1 MKNYET
7 YLYAFHYDWKFFCF
21 HQFVDAAT
29 PLQVVQKEL
38 QHISNKQP
46 VLYSKL
52 WIRSMQNAILFH
64 HSDNIRHEDT
74 ISNVTKSSL
83 VKVKQLPLQKA
94 SQYIPRLSQYI
105 SKFEA
110 ENVQVYYVAARYE
123 VKRKSVSIKWNELF
137 YASVYSTRGEW
148 RIAESIVAPTDQ
160 IVANGDGFGTKQ
172 EKEYGK
178 RRENV
183 K

>member
-1 MKNYET
+1 MKRICT
-7 YLYAFHYDWKFFCF
+7 LFIMIGSFSAFINSRMPQHLFKSF
-21 HQFVDAAT
+21 
-29 PLQVVQKEL
+29 KKL

-74 ISNVTKSSL
+74 ISNVTKSSC
-83 VKVKQLPLQKA
+83 KSKTTSTSKA

-137 YASVYSTRGEW
+137 YASVYSTRW
-148 RIAESIVAPTDQ
+148 RM
-160 IVANGDGFGTKQ
+160 
-172 EKEYGK
+172 
-178 RRENV
+178 ENC
-183 K
+183 